1 MLTRQETNYLGKEP
15 DHAQLT
21 TIIGMMGAG
30 KSKLGYIVSKSLNVN
45 FYDIDDLIEK
55 DLNTSIKELFKSHG
69 EAYFR
74 RVEEAKIK
82 IVINNAISRNEKAIV
97 SIGGGAFDNQHSREL
112 LLKNTKVIWLNV
124 PTDIL
129 IKRIGDGSKRPMIK
143 GNIEKSITEI
153 LSKRVKYYSLSHHQL
168 NAYNLTQKQITKK
181 MIQFISPE
189 SKKDYR

>member
-1 MLTRQETNYLGKEP
+1 MLIRQETNYLGKEP

-45 FYDIDDLIEK
+45 FYDIDNLIEK
-55 DLNTSIKELFKSHG
+55 ELNTSIKELFKSHG

-181 MIQFISPE
+181 MMQFISPE
-189 SKKDYR
+189 NKKDYR

>member
-1 MLTRQETNYLGKEP
+1 MLIRQETNYLGKEP

-55 DLNTSIKELFKSHG
+55 ELNTSIKELFKSHG

-189 SKKDYR
+189 NKKDYR

>member
-1 MLTRQETNYLGKEP
+1 MLIRQETNYLGKEP

-181 MIQFISPE
+181 MMQFISPE
-189 SKKDYR
+189 NKKDYR

>member
-129 IKRIGDGSKRPMIK
+129 IKRIGDGSRRPMIK
-143 GNIEKSITEI
+143 GNVEKSITEI

-189 SKKDYR
+189 NKKDYR

>member
-181 MIQFISPE
+181 MMQFISPE
-189 SKKDYR
+189 NKKDYR

>member
-1 MLTRQETNYLGKEP
+1 MLIRQETNYLGKDP

-55 DLNTSIKELFKSHG
+55 EFNTSIKELFKSHG

-97 SIGGGAFDNQHSREL
+97 SIGGGAFDNQYSREL

-153 LSKRVKYYSLSHHQL
+153 LSKRVKYYSLSHHQI

-189 SKKDYR
+189 NKKDYR

>member
-129 IKRIGDGSKRPMIK
+129 IKRIGDGSRRPMIK
-143 GNIEKSITEI
+143 GNVEKSITEI

-168 NAYNLTQKQITKK
+168 NAYNLTQEQITKK
-181 MIQFISPE
+181 MIQFISPQN
-189 SKKDYR
+189 KKDYR

>member
-1 MLTRQETNYLGKEP
+1 MLIRQETNYLGKEP

-45 FYDIDDLIEK
+45 FYDIDNLIEK
-55 DLNTSIKELFKSHG
+55 ELNTSIKELFKSHG

-74 RVEEAKIK
+74 SVEEAKIE
-82 IVINNAISRNEKAIV
+82 IVIKNAVSKNEKAII
-97 SIGGGAFDNQHSREL
+97 SIGGGAFDNQYSREL

-168 NAYNLTQKQITKK
+168 NAYNLTQKQITEK

-189 SKKDYR
+189 NKKDYR

>member
-143 GNIEKSITEI
+143 GNVEKSITEI

-168 NAYNLTQKQITKK
+168 NAYNLTKKQITKK
-181 MIQFISPE
+181 MIKFIYPE
-189 SKKDYR
+189 NKKDYR

>member
-1 MLTRQETNYLGKEP
+1 MFISQETNYLGKEP

-55 DLNTSIKELFKSHG
+55 ELNTSIKELFKSHG

-74 RVEEAKIK
+74 RVEEAKIE
-82 IVINNAISRNEKAIV
+82 IVIKNAVSKNEKAII
-97 SIGGGAFDNQHSREL
+97 SIGGGAFDNQYSREL

-168 NAYNLTQKQITKK
+168 NAYNLTQKQITEK

-189 SKKDYR
+189 NKKDYR

>member
-1 MLTRQETNYLGKEP
+1 MFISQETNYLGKEP

-55 DLNTSIKELFKSHG
+55 ELNTSIKELFKSHG

-74 RVEEAKIK
+74 RVEEAKIE
-82 IVINNAISRNEKAIV
+82 IVIKNAVSKNEKAII
-97 SIGGGAFDNQHSREL
+97 SIGGGAFDNQYSREL

-153 LSKRVKYYSLSHHQL
+153 LSKRVKYYSLSHHEL
-168 NAYNLTQKQITKK
+168 NAYNLTQKQITEK

-189 SKKDYR
+189 NKKDYR

>member
-55 DLNTSIKELFKSHG
+55 ELNTSIKELFKSHG

-143 GNIEKSITEI
+143 GNVEKSITEI

-181 MIQFISPE
+181 MIQFISPQN
-189 SKKDYR
+189 KKDYR

>member
-82 IVINNAISRNEKAIV
+82 IVINNAISRNEKAIF

-143 GNIEKSITEI
+143 GNVEKSITEI

-168 NAYNLTQKQITKK
+168 NAYNLTQKQIIKK

-189 SKKDYR
+189 NKKDYR

>member
-82 IVINNAISRNEKAIV
+82 IVINNAISKNEKAIV

-153 LSKRVKYYSLSHHQL
+153 LSKRIKYYTLSHHQL

-189 SKKDYR
+189 TKKDYR

>member
-74 RVEEAKIK
+74 KVEEAKIK
-82 IVINNAISRNEKAIV
+82 IVINNAISKNEKAIV
-97 SIGGGAFDNQHSREL
+97 SVGGGAFDNQHSREL

-129 IKRIGDGSKRPMIK
+129 IKRIGDGSKRPMIE
-143 GNIEKSITEI
+143 GNVEKSITEI
-153 LSKRVKYYSLSHHQL
+153 LSKRVKYYSLSHHQI

-189 SKKDYR
+189 NKKDYR